1 MTVPLAG
8 RLRAATKEL
17 HTVVERAGVMRPL
30 LRGELPRTDYLRLL
44 RNLHPIYHALEAG
57 LAQHAA
63 HPQLQPL
70 LQASLQ
76 RQHALVQDL
85 DALHGPGWA
94 QRLSTAPAATAYA
107 THLQQLSA
115 SRPPLLAA
123 HVYVRYLG
131 DLNGGQMLS
140 RIVAKG
146 LGLAPGAG
154 LSFYDFGPADQVA
167 GLGSSLR
174 QALDRIAP
182 DEAAATALVDEAC
195 SAFVRHRDLFEQ
207 LAQPVALH

>member
-17 HTVVERAGVMRPL
+17 HTVVERAGVMQPL
-30 LRGELPRTDYLRLL
+30 LRGQLPRTDYLRLL
-44 RNLHPIYHALEAG
+44 RNLHPIYHALETG

-63 HPQLQPL
+63 HPQLRPL
-70 LQASLQ
+70 LQPSLQ
-76 RQHALVQDL
+76 RQHALAQDL
-85 DALHGPGWA
+85 DDLYGPGWTH
-94 QRLSTAPAATAYA
+94 RLTTEPAAAAYA
-107 THLQQLSA
+107 THLQELSA
-115 SRPPLLAA
+115 TRPALLAA

-167 GLGSSLR
+167 GLGQGLR
-174 QALDRIAP
+174 QALDQIAP

-195 SAFVRHRDLFEQ
+195 SAFGRHRDLFEQ